1 MIHMRSC
8 LIISLLL
15 VYYTNTLLAQ
25 TPTVNRQKFDKKA
38 GADLNYRNDILEIK
52 WPAGDNRYGQV
63 ELNMQ
68 AGKPLFSRILLTKGK
83 VSKLISSNLDPSFLL
98 TIGKRDLVS
107 QNGWN
112 IFFDKVPQKPY
123 NTHEVKLEKS
133 DATVETI
140 GSRTVVKISSLKAD
154 RFSGDLEITFY
165 NGSPLFNV
173 AAVMSTNADSSAIV
187 YDAGLVSREPEW
199 KSISWINTADSL
211 QTTDMIATDTSK
223 NVAVKYRSIAAKGKE
238 GILTLFPAPHQYF
251 YPLDEAF
258 NLKFTWY
265 GNNYRK
271 MVDGYGIGIRQDLQ
285 GDKRFVPWF
294 NAPPGTKQ
302 RLNFFCMLSTEDEDN
317 AFAAIKKFTHNDA
330 YVKLPGYKTMSSH
343 FHNEFIMNVV
353 LANKPIPEVPD
364 FVTVFKRMGV
374 DMVHLAEFHYTAH
387 PKGPDEQRL
396 KELHALFEQC
406 KRLSD
411 DRFLLLPGEEPNE
424 FFGGHWLALFP
435 KPVYWIMSR
444 ENGAAYSENH
454 PSYGKIYH
462 IGDKKD
468 MLKLLEQEQGLA
480 WTAHARTKGSV
491 NTPDLYKN
499 EDFFK
504 SDRFMGAAWKPM
516 PADLSSPRLGKRVL
530 DLMDDMNNWG
540 LKKTVIAEA
549 DLFTITPE
557 NEMYAHMNV
566 NYLMLDSL
574 PKFTDSWD
582 PILNSMQKGRFFTTT
597 GEVLMP
603 RLTIN
608 GKHSGETITLDN
620 SGMATIEL
628 ALNWTFPMNF
638 VEVISGDGQQVYRER
653 IDLTKTE
660 AFGSQVLRFKTKL
673 EKRAWVRLEAWD
685 VAANGAFSQS
695 FYIAE

>member
-1 MIHMRSC
+1 MCIRLLTIC
-8 LIISLLL
+8 LFICFTKSI
-15 VYYTNTLLAQ
+15 LAQ
-25 TPTVNRQKFDKKA
+25 TPTINSQKFNKKSGASLTYQDK
-38 GADLNYRNDILEIK
+38 ILKIK
-52 WPAGDNRYGQV
+52 WPAGNNHYGQV
-63 ELNMQ
+63 ELDMEN
-68 AGKPLFSRILLTKGK
+68 GKPLFSRILLGTAKSAK
-83 VSKLISSNLDPSFLL
+83 LVSSSLDPSFLL
-98 TIGKRDLVS
+98 TIGKRDLIS

-112 IFFDKVPQKPY
+112 IFFDKVPEKPFHTY
-123 NTHEVKLEKS
+123 DIKLEK
-133 DATVETI
+133 AAAAVETV

-173 AAVMSTNADSSAIV
+173 AAVMSTDVDSSAIV
-187 YDAGLVSREPEW
+187 YDAGLISRSPEW
-199 KSISWINTADSL
+199 ESISWINTADRL
-211 QTTDMIATDTSK
+211 QSTPMTASDTAK
-223 NVAVKYRSIAAKGKE
+223 NVAVKYRSIAAKGKQ
-238 GILTLFPAPHQYF
+238 GTLAIFPAPHQYF

-271 MVDGYGIGIRQDLQ
+271 MADGYGIGIRQDLQ

-302 RLNFFCMLSTEDEDN
+302 RLNFFCLLNTEDEN
-317 AFAAIKKFTHNDA
+317 STFAAIKRFTHNDA

-353 LANKPIPEVPD
+353 LANKPIPEAPE
-364 FVTVFKRMGV
+364 FVDVFKRTGV
-374 DMVHLAEFHYTAH
+374 DIVHLAEFHYTAH

-411 DRFLLLPGEEPNE
+411 NTFLLLPGEEPNE
-424 FFGGHWLALFP
+424 FFEGHWLALFP

-444 ENGAAYSENH
+444 EKGVPFSEKH
-454 PSYGKIYH
+454 PTYGKIYH

-468 MLKLLEQEQGLA
+468 MLQLLKEEQGLA

-491 NTPDLYKN
+491 KTPDLYKN
-499 EDFFK
+499 EDFFL
-504 SDRFMGAAWKPM
+504 SDHFMGAAWKPM
-516 PADLSSPRLGKRVL
+516 PADLSEPRLGRRVL

-540 LKKTVIAEA
+540 LKKTVISEA

-574 PKFTDSWD
+574 PKFTDSWQ
-582 PILNSMQKGRFFTTT
+582 PVLNSMQKGQFFTST

-603 RLTIN
+603 SLTIN
-608 GKHSGETITLDN
+608 GKRSGETLQLDN
-620 SGMATIEL
+620 SGVANIKME
-628 ALNWTFPMNF
+628 LNWTFPMNF
-638 VEVISGDGQQVYRER
+638 VEVISGDGNKVYRER

-660 AFGSQVLRFKTKL
+660 AFGSQSLRFKTKL
-673 EKRAWVRLEAWD
+673 QNRTWVRIEAWD
-685 VAANGAFSQS
+685 IAANGAFSQS
-695 FYIAE
+695 FYITE

>member
-1 MIHMRSC
+1 MRSC
-8 LIISLLL
+8 LIVSLLL

-38 GADLNYRNDILEIK
+38 GADLNYRNDILAIK
-52 WPAGDNRYGQV
+52 WPAGNNHYGQV

-238 GILTLFPAPHQYF
+238 GILALFPAPHQYF

-302 RLNFFCMLSTEDEDN
+302 RLNFFAC
-317 AFAAIKKFTHNDA
+317 
-330 YVKLPGYKTMSSH
+330 
-343 FHNEFIMNVV
+343 
-353 LANKPIPEVPD
+353 
-364 FVTVFKRMGV
+364 
-374 DMVHLAEFHYTAH
+374 
-387 PKGPDEQRL
+387 
-396 KELHALFEQC
+396 
-406 KRLSD
+406 
-411 DRFLLLPGEEPNE
+411 
-424 FFGGHWLALFP
+424 
-435 KPVYWIMSR
+435 
-444 ENGAAYSENH
+444 
-454 PSYGKIYH
+454 
-462 IGDKKD
+462 
-468 MLKLLEQEQGLA
+468 
-480 WTAHARTKGSV
+480 
-491 NTPDLYKN
+491 
-499 EDFFK
+499 
-504 SDRFMGAAWKPM
+504 
-516 PADLSSPRLGKRVL
+516 
-530 DLMDDMNNWG
+530 
-540 LKKTVIAEA
+540 
-549 DLFTITPE
+549 
-557 NEMYAHMNV
+557 
-566 NYLMLDSL
+566 
-574 PKFTDSWD
+574 
-582 PILNSMQKGRFFTTT
+582 
-597 GEVLMP
+597 
-603 RLTIN
+603 
-608 GKHSGETITLDN
+608 
-620 SGMATIEL
+620 
-628 ALNWTFPMNF
+628 
-638 VEVISGDGQQVYRER
+638 
-653 IDLTKTE
+653 
-660 AFGSQVLRFKTKL
+660 
-673 EKRAWVRLEAWD
+673 
-685 VAANGAFSQS
+685 
-695 FYIAE
+695 